1 MAGGVVTMHNSQC
14 TIHNYDKAADL
25 QNHRYSNYRYR
36 DVCGDCFGL
45 AELQRDTDGDDTVG
59 GMATRGYLRGHS
71 DKDGGDV

>member
-1 MAGGVVTMHNSQC
+1 M
-14 TIHNYDKAADL
+14 HNYDETADL
-25 QNHRYSNYRYR
+25 QNGSDSGYRHRNLR
-36 DVCGDCFGL
+36 GDSAGV